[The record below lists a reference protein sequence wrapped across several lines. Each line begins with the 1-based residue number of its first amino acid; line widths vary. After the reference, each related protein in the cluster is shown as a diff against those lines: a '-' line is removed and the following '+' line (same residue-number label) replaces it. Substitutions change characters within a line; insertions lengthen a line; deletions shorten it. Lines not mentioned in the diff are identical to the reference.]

1 VYLKKISLPIAG
13 ACKYI
18 IVFKINAAQ
27 KGINVLKH
35 NQNYKVVNMSAGK
48 IMSGYIL
55 YAIGIIGGVEGVVDK
70 SIPISAVAIIVII
83 IASFLLKPE

>member
-1 VYLKKISLPIAG
+1 
-13 ACKYI
+13 
-18 IVFKINAAQ
+18 
-27 KGINVLKH
+27 
-35 NQNYKVVNMSAGK
+35 MSAGK
-48 IMSGYIL
+48 IMAGYIL